1 MEDLKVEKLL
11 EELQE
16 KVRKGDHVAT
26 VELIEKAIEGNID
39 PKKILNDGLIEGMM
53 QIGDMFQKN
62 QAFIPD
68 MLQSSRAMARAMEK
82 LEPVLKGASGDNLGK
97 IIIGTVK
104 ADLHD
109 IGKNLVRIM
118 YKTVGFE
125 VVDLGIDVTTDKFIS
140 AVKEH
145 GGKVVS
151 LSALITTTMNN
162 QEETLM
168 GLKAEFGSKVKVL
181 VGGAPVTQEWADSIG
196 ADGYAG
202 DAFGAAKLA
211 RSVIGA

>member
-1 MEDLKVEKLL
+1 MEKLL

-16 KVRKGDHVAT
+16 KVRKGDHVTT
-26 VELIEKAIEGNID
+26 VELIDKAIGENID
-39 PKKILNDGLIEGMM
+39 PRKILNDGLIEGMM
-53 QIGDMFQKN
+53 QIGELFQKN
-62 QAFIPD
+62 EAFIPD

-82 LEPVLKGASGDNLGK
+82 LEPVLKRSPEDELGK

-104 ADLHD
+104 GDLHD
-109 IGKNLVRIM
+109 IGKNLVSIM
-118 YKTVGFE
+118 YKAVGFE
-125 VVDLGIDVTTDKFIS
+125 VVDLGIDVTTDKYIS
-140 AVKEH
+140 AVNEH
-145 GGKVVS
+145 GGIVVS

-162 QEETLM
+162 QAETLKEI
-168 GLKAEFGSKVKVL
+168 KAEFGSKVKVL
-181 VGGAPVTQEWADSIG
+181 VGGAPVTREWADSIG